1 MPHALLHNLKHNK
14 VLHERVVFLT
24 VVMRDIPYVDPEKRI
39 EVKTLGC
46 DFYQFLAYYGFK
58 EDPDVPALLEES
70 GRRGF
75 AFGQRV
81 PDRKYGQAVVGRHG
95 RDIGIQ
101 KMALYMA
108 GQSWCGRARQF
119 PVGNQTHNIIIVFAQ
134 PAMVI
139 FDVFEDRTLQRGQ
152 VTTVSIPD
160 DLELLKSVACL
171 TSKERLE
178 RRKIG
183 RNEGIASDPQIA
195 QGIQMKARP
204 ALAR

>member
-1 MPHALLHNLKHNK
+1 MTIFGTLRDDDADVAGWETCIISQPSLH
-14 VLHERVVFLT
+14 
-24 VVMRDIPYVDPEKRI
+24 D
-39 EVKTLGC
+39 
-46 DFYQFLAYYGFK
+46 
-58 EDPDVPALLEES
+58 